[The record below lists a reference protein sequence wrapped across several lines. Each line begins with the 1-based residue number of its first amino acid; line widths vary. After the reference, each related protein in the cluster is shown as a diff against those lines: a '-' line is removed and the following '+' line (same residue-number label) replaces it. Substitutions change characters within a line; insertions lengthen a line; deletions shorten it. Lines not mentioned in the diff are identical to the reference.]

1 MWLAQSSQVW
11 HVGGCWENIPAGS
24 GTPADG
30 SRCELTANGGNF
42 FDSDFILGAAGLK
55 KNLDGKNIE

>member
-24 GTPADG
+24 STPADG
-30 SRCELTANGGNF
+30 SCCELTANGGNF
-42 FDSDFILGAAGLK
+42 FDSYFILGAAGLK
-55 KNLDGKNIE
+55 KKNLDGKNI